1 MAYAHGAPLKS
12 SDVVKDLRFKDK
24 DMSKEKDKD
33 KDWTTI
39 LPKSDWLIL
48 VLWPTQFKNF

>member
-39 LPKSDWLIL
+39 LPKSD
-48 VLWPTQFKNF
+48 